1 MQSMKFTVALEKQPE
16 GGYTAQC
23 IELPGAI
30 SQGETK
36 REALENIQDAIQ
48 LVLEVR
54 RQEALKRTAHFETVD
69 VDAEAAP

>member
-1 MQSMKFTVALEKQPE
+1 MTHAMKFTVALEKQPE
-16 GGYTAQC
+16 GGYTVQC

-36 REALENIQDAIQ
+36 KEALANIQDAIH

-54 RQEALKRTAHFETVD
+54 REEAQRLGRPLETVD
-69 VDAEAAP
+69 VDA